1 MLVPHE
7 RFAPAMRATGLVPVV
22 VPLTR
27 TVGLP
32 VDREDIDPACTS
44 WVVVTSARTVRALVG
59 AAPDGDGA
67 TDDVASPTA
76 SSGGDAFDDKTPPA
90 AAPGDEASRS
100 TSSRD
105 EARAA
110 GWPAA
115 VAAAQAGGTRVA
127 AVGAA
132 TAAALA
138 DVGVTADLLS
148 PDGTMAGIVAAIGS
162 APGRPGATDLS
173 DGPAPAPGTVLL
185 PASALAD
192 PAGRAALTDNGW
204 HVRSVPVYTTA
215 QTDDPAAVTAAT
227 TPWPDAVALT
237 SPSNLRALV
246 AIAGPPP
253 AGCALVAIG
262 STTAEAIRSEG
273 LPVAAEAQA
282 PTPAALAAAAAAAT
296 TARATGPVADATPGA
311 DPTATAT
318 STPTSTATQ
327 TTRAADRATRTPGPD
342 SGVGGRRRT

>member
-1 MLVPHE
+1 MTGEKAPRVLVPHE
-7 RFAPAMRATGLVPVV
+7 RFAPAMRAAGLAPVV

-32 VDREDIDPACTS
+32 VEREDVDPAGAS
-44 WVVVTSARTVRALVG
+44 WVVVTSARTVRALAGPSPDDSG
-59 AAPDGDGA
+59 ASDSEASDGM
-67 TDDVASPTA
+67 ASTAA
-76 SSGGDAFDDKTPPA
+76 SSGGSTP
-90 AAPGDEASRS
+90 
-100 TSSRD
+100 
-105 EARAA
+105 AA

-127 AVGAA
+127 AVGSA

-148 PDGTMAGIVAAIGS
+148 PDGTMAGIVAAIGA
-162 APGRPGATDLS
+162 APDQSGATDPS
-173 DGPAPAPGTVLL
+173 DGSAPTPGTVLL

-192 PAGRAALTDNGW
+192 PAGPEALTSNGW
-204 HVRSVPVYTTA
+204 RVRSVPVYTTE

-227 TPWPDAVALT
+227 TPWTLAIALT

-246 AIAGPPP
+246 AIAGPPS

-262 STTAEAIRSEG
+262 PTTAEAVRSEG
-273 LPVAAEAQA
+273 LTVATEAHA
-282 PTPAALAAAAAAAT
+282 PTPAALADAALAATAT
-296 TARATGPVADATPGA
+296 TAAGPAAGAAPRADH
-311 DPTATAT
+311 TA
-318 STPTSTATQ
+318 TSTATQ